1 MFGLGIP
8 ELLIVAGVI
17 ILLFGSAKLPK
28 LMRSMGQSINEFKQG
43 MEEKPR
49 NMKSSGNI
57 NSDSDVE

>member
-8 ELLIVAGVI
+8 ELLIVGGVI
-17 ILLFGSAKLPK
+17 VLLFGSAKLPK

-49 NMKSSGNI
+49 NIKS
-57 NSDSDVE
+57 DKDVD